1 MPEAEVISSKAVP
14 CDQLKIVGKALELP
28 VVKDAVDEVSKI
40 ASPLKNMVKQGV
52 EIISPS
58 VERIQNKAKVIIPE
72 DTGIYSTFG
81 AAKEKMAAVVDNL
94 DSLACSGLDDLTSKV
109 PVLRSPTPDLVDS
122 IKETSNSYIGSSKE
136 FLASFWISQ
145 FALRIGDR
153 GLQYVEDTLNF
164 VGIGESKH
172 LNPVTTRINSVRR
185 DIRALRRNGMKR
197 RSVSWADD
205 DDASLYEFLAN
216 ILCLNFFLSLFGL
229 KLSSIDTKNGDKNLD
244 KSFSDIFQ
252 GETTDLLLSDEK
264 MADYDSDDDSDF
276 IPGHE
281 SEESSDSD
289 FDLNDECGDD
299 ASYELKVGS
308 EEICT
313 TDATMD
319 LDEEIEV
326 EEAAGSATDEGSS
339 DDTTSSNS
347 SDEDCN

>member
-1 MPEAEVISSKAVP
+1 M
-14 CDQLKIVGKALELP
+14 
-28 VVKDAVDEVSKI
+28 
-40 ASPLKNMVKQGV
+40 
-52 EIISPS
+52 
-58 VERIQNKAKVIIPE
+58 
-72 DTGIYSTFG
+72 
-81 AAKEKMAAVVDNL
+81 
-94 DSLACSGLDDLTSKV
+94 
-109 PVLRSPTPDLVDS
+109 
-122 IKETSNSYIGSSKE
+122 
-136 FLASFWISQ
+136 
-145 FALRIGDR
+145 
-153 GLQYVEDTLNF
+153 
-164 VGIGESKH
+164 GIGEAKH

-229 KLSSIDTKNGDKNLD
+229 KLSSIDTKNGDKILD

-308 EEICT
+308 EENCT

-319 LDEEIEV
+319 LEKEIEV
-326 EEAAGSATDEGSS
+326 EESAGSTSDEGSS
-339 DDTTSSNS
+339 SDDTSSSSS